1 MPTRPTPRT
10 EAEASSASSAAQHAR
25 QTPACSALPPPPQH
39 SSALHGAERPDYP
52 TATRPASQPAAKAS
66 SESSAA
72 QPARQEPAGT
82 AVPPPLQQ
90 SSALRE
96 ADPQEDPMPTRPTPR
111 TDAEASSASSVAQPA
126 QQEPASTKLPPRHH
140 RVNAVFGTDN
150 PNMEPLQDML
160 EQIGCQFL
168 FGRVANIVAS
178 STGCYELATV
188 PCTFLDKLEAFLAI
202 VDQKRSSHL
211 RRHPSLTADA
221 VFSPDDMAEIHRL
234 WTEDHESW
242 MNAATIGDY
251 NWYTARGDKG
261 DRQKAHQL
269 RRSVFSAYLFQ
280 FIGNKHL
287 LLAAIQHPICSAA
300 QPAEAMQRFMRAW
313 EAELAS
319 DGYKKRL
326 QISERATKERKVL
339 KSNAHAARQALV
351 QGKRLHAAIY
361 RNDKQWAELSHH
373 EKALLEDLSSGKLA
387 LIRDACDAAFGWNKE
402 MRDATGSTASN
413 MAP

>member
-1 MPTRPTPRT
+1 
-10 EAEASSASSAAQHAR
+10 
-25 QTPACSALPPPPQH
+25 
-39 SSALHGAERPDYP
+39 
-52 TATRPASQPAAKAS
+52 
-66 SESSAA
+66 
-72 QPARQEPAGT
+72 
-82 AVPPPLQQ
+82 
-90 SSALRE
+90 
-96 ADPQEDPMPTRPTPR
+96 MPTRPTPR

-126 QQEPASTKLPPRHH
+126 HQEPACTRLPPRHNL
-140 RVNAVFGTDN
+140 VNAVFGTDD
-150 PNMEPLQDML
+150 PSMEPLQDML
-160 EQIGCQFL
+160 EQIRCQFL
-168 FGRVANIVAS
+168 FDQVAKIVAS
-178 STGCYELATV
+178 PTGCYELATA

-202 VDQKRSSHL
+202 VNQQRTSHML
-211 RRHPSLTADA
+211 RHPSLTADA
-221 VFSPDDMAEIHRL
+221 VFSRDDMKEINHL

-251 NWYTARGDKG
+251 NWYTARADKG

-269 RRSVFSAYLFQ
+269 RRGAYSAYLFQ

-313 EAELAS
+313 EEELAS

-326 QISERATKERKVL
+326 EISERLTKERKVL
-339 KSNAHAARQALV
+339 KNNAHAARQELA

-361 RNDKQWAELSHH
+361 RNDRQWAELSHH

-387 LIRDACDAAFGWNKE
+387 LVRDACDAAFGWNKE